1 MKIMVREHH
10 ETSDYG
16 YFIDID
22 NVTSMPIK
30 EVINN
35 NENENVI
42 KENSVNKQGLF
53 VKPNLFCFNTFCCVA
68 VSVLFVKIWL
78 LSPKN

>member
-30 EVINN
+30 EIINN
-35 NENENVI
+35 NENFI
-42 KENSVNKQGLF
+42 KENSVNRQCLF
-53 VKPNLFCFNTFCCVA
+53 VKTNLFCFNTFCCVA